1 MKQSV
6 FNIQKLVFLQ
16 QHPEF
21 ANPAGKAFEPNW
33 AVRGLAAG
41 AAWRNPGDKI
51 SAVADAPMQP
61 LDIAR
66 WASTLS
72 TLYRPVEKP

>member
-1 MKQSV
+1 MQQSV
-6 FNIQKLVFLQ
+6 FNLPKLVLLQ

-21 ANPAGKAFEPNW
+21 ANPAGKAYEPNW
-33 AVRGLAAG
+33 AVRGLVAGSARHNPTAKFSAG
-41 AAWRNPGDKI
+41 AEVPL
-51 SAVADAPMQP
+51 QP

-72 TLYRPVEKP
+72 TLYRPGEKP